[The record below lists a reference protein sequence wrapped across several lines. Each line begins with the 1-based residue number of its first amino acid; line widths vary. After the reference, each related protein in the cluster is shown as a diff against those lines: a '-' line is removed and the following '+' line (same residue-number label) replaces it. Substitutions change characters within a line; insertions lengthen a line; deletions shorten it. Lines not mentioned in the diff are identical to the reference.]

1 MKSIAIISHS
11 SNLNGAERCLV
22 ETVKVLYQSK
32 RYDRIVVYLPYDGKL
47 RSYLEPYSEV
57 RIAYIPWWI
66 SNRKYTFKEKIKL
79 SKQLIKSSI
88 SLSKEFA
95 REKYTSVLTNTIATP
110 VAALAAKIVHV
121 PHIWFI
127 HELGQLDHGYGYGYG
142 YGYNLSYMLM
152 NLCSQKF
159 IVNSKYVKDFYQDK
173 LKRPLQIVYQPVDVN
188 VNKYISATDVDTLRL
203 IIIGRVA
210 EGKGQSFAIDVV
222 NKMRAKGKK
231 VSLLI
236 IGANNSNESRQIRMQ
251 VESCDYIG
259 VYDFADDISYY
270 YSQADVAL
278 VCSRAEAFGRITI
291 EAMKYGLPVIASNV
305 GGNVELIKD
314 GETGLLYEYGSIQS
328 MEEKID
334 MLFDVNFR
342 QCISKQAYDWAWKN
356 MTLDS
361 YKKQIEEIL

>member
-22 ETVKVLYQSK
+22 ETVKVLRQSNI
-32 RYDRIVVYLPYDGKL
+32 YNRIVVYLPYDGKL
-47 RSYLEPYSEV
+47 RSLIESFSEV
-57 RIAYIPWWI
+57 RIAYLPWWI
-66 SNRKYTFKEKIKL
+66 SSRKYTFQEKIKL
-79 SKQLIKSSI
+79 SKQLIKASMA
-88 SLSKEFA
+88 LSKEFA
-95 REKYTSVLTNTIATP
+95 REKYSLIITNTIATP
-110 VAALAAKIVHV
+110 IGALAAKLVHI
-121 PHIWFI
+121 PHMWFV
-127 HELGQLDHGYGYGYG
+127 HELGQLDHGYGYGYSK
-142 YGYNLSYMLM
+142 NLSYMLM
-152 NLCSQKF
+152 NLCSTKF
-159 IVNSKYVKDFYQDK
+159 IVNSKYVRDFYQDK
-173 LKRPLQIVYQPVDVN
+173 LRRPLEIVYQPVDIHR
-188 VNKYISATDVDTLRL
+188 NKYVPPTNLNTLRL
-203 IIIGRVA
+203 IIVGRIA
-210 EGKGQSFAIDVV
+210 EGKGQAFAVDVV
-222 NKMRAKGKK
+222 KKMRADGKR
-231 VSLLI
+231 VALLI
-236 IGANNSNESRQIRMQ
+236 VGANDSEESNKIRMK
-251 VESCDYIG
+251 VESCDYID
-259 VYDFADDISYY
+259 VCDFVDNLSYY